1 MSYRPETIYLRR
13 AYAVKLGACVVLL
26 LAGVLALWHQGG
38 V

>member
-1 MSYRPETIYLRR
+1 MSSRPETIYLRR

-26 LAGVLALWHQGG
+26 LAGALALRHLGG